1 MNYWANWVKLK
12 STRLSN
18 ENKQKERKMNATI
31 KKEDS
36 VHSGIKEQ
44 ILEQIPTP
52 VMAVNTDFEIIYMN
66 AAGRN
71 FLGKSWEAVRGYH
84 CYELFGSK
92 HCQTPECRMRQ
103 AIENKETRSGRNEI
117 PMEDRTVY
125 IEYYAVP
132 LRDDKENIIGGLEFV
147 LDITDKV
154 SDEKRLEEQSRTIRE
169 ISTPA
174 IELWDRV
181 LVLPVLGVIDSMR
194 AQQMTDTMLNKIKET
209 SSKVIILDIQGVA
222 AVDTAVANHLIKIT
236 KATRLMGCQC
246 IISGIS
252 PAVAETI
259 VQLGIEMGDVKTN
272 STLRDALE
280 NSFTMMNFEVR
291 EVKPLGRKM

>member
-1 MNYWANWVKLK
+1 MNEK
-12 STRLSN
+12 SREKDQMDGGL
-18 ENKQKERKMNATI
+18 Q
-31 KKEDS
+31 
-36 VHSGIKEQ
+36 EQ

-52 VMAVNTDFEIIYMN
+52 VMAVNNDLEIIYMN
-66 AAGRN
+66 AAGRD
-71 FLGKSWEAVRGYH
+71 FLGKSWEEIRKHH
-84 CYELFGSK
+84 CYELFGSV

-103 AIENKETRSGRNEI
+103 AMENKETRSGRNEI
-117 PMEDRTVY
+117 PMGDRTVY

-132 LRDDKENIIGGLEFV
+132 LKDNEGNIIGGLEYI
-147 LDITDKV
+147 LDITERV
-154 SDEKRLEEQSRTIRE
+154 RDEKRLEEQSRTIRE
-169 ISTPA
+169 ISTPT

-181 LVLPVLGVIDSMR
+181 LVLPVVGVIDSMR

-252 PAVAETI
+252 PAVASTI
-259 VQLGIEMGDVKTN
+259 VQLGIDMGEVKTN
-272 STLRDALE
+272 ATLRDALE
-280 NSFTMMNFEVR
+280 QAFTLMNFEVR
-291 EVKPLGRKM
+291 GVKPVGGRS

>member
-1 MNYWANWVKLK
+1 
-12 STRLSN
+12 
-18 ENKQKERKMNATI
+18 MNATI
-31 KKEDS
+31 EKADPMDS
-36 VHSGIKEQ
+36 AIKEQ

-66 AAGRN
+66 SAGRD

-84 CYELFGSK
+84 CYELFDSK

-103 AIENKETRSGRNEI
+103 AIENNESRSGRNEI

-132 LRDDKENIIGGLEFV
+132 LRDDQKNIIGGLEFI
-147 LDITDKV
+147 LDITEKV
-154 SDEKRLEEQSRTIRE
+154 RDEKRLEEQSRTIRQ

-246 IISGIS
+246 IVSGIS
-252 PAVAETI
+252 PAVANTI
-259 VQLGIEMGDVKTN
+259 VQLGIDMGDIKTN
-272 STLRDALE
+272 STLRDALVD
-280 NSFTMMNFEVR
+280 SFAMLNLEVTGAKS
-291 EVKPLGRKM
+291 VGRGPHK